1 LRCPLEREEIA
12 RGILF
17 SVVASLLLFLV
28 LAPVWAAE
36 SAGSKERVIESLE
49 GSGMP
54 GVLSA
59 ALVSM
64 LPIFELRG
72 GIPVAINYFGMDWPV
87 AYAACVAGNMIPV
100 MPILLFL
107 GGVSKGLSR
116 FALFNRFF
124 DWLFQRTRRKGGLIE
139 TYGSLGLML
148 FVAVPL
154 PVTGAWTGSVAAFLF
169 GMKLSSSF
177 LFILLGVLIAGVIV
191 TILSLLGMWGAIL
204 AGSGLACVAVSSF
217 ALARR
222 RRRA

>member
-1 LRCPLEREEIA
+1 M
-12 RGILF
+12 
-17 SVVASLLLFLV
+17 
-28 LAPVWAAE
+28 
-36 SAGSKERVIESLE
+36 IESLAR
-49 GSGMP
+49 SGMP

-64 LPIFELRG
+64 LPVFELRG
-72 GIPVAINYFGMDWPV
+72 GIPVAINYFGIGWPV

-107 GGVSKGLSR
+107 GGVSKALSR
-116 FALFNRFF
+116 FTLFRRFF
-124 DWLFQRTRRKGGLIE
+124 DRLFQRTRRKGGLIE

-169 GMKLSSSF
+169 GMKLGSSF

-191 TILSLLGMWGAIL
+191 TILSLMGVWGAML
-204 AGSGLACVAVSSF
+204 AGFGLLCLAASSF

-222 RRRA
+222 RRTA